1 MPVYSVGVLIMP
13 GPFLVGRALR
23 EMLDV
28 VTWPDLAGAV
38 PIAGHSHQPPVFA
51 GAAGTYYRPAAVA
64 GVPDYSW
71 RSRRAAEPGR
81 GQFAALPAVA
91 AGAAGGGRDG
101 LCQGHCRRLL
111 GHRRRTGVVV
121 GAIHGLRRG
130 ADAAPDQT
138 PRPSRR
144 RPMILDWQGALDS
157 VIHHPLFGIGI
168 TLGAYQ
174 LVLAAFEKT
183 RWIFLQPVLVSMVLV
198 IGVLVGCG
206 LTYAEYRKSTEILSI
221 LLGPATVALA
231 VPLYLNLR
239 RIRQLFWPIFTTLV
253 IGGVV
258 ATGLGVLLGWWFGA
272 EHMILMTMAPKSV
285 TSPIAMLVAEQIGG
299 VAALAA
305 VFVLITGVI
314 GAIFG
319 PSLLTRLGVHSPEAR
334 GMALGMT
341 AHAVGTS
348 VALQESEECGAF
360 AALAMSLMGVAT
372 AVFLPLAVS
381 MVV

>member
-1 MPVYSVGVLIMP
+1 MN
-13 GPFLVGRALR
+13 F
-23 EMLDV
+23 
-28 VTWPDLAGAV
+28 
-38 PIAGHSHQPPVFA
+38 
-51 GAAGTYYRPAAVA
+51 
-64 GVPDYSW
+64 
-71 RSRRAAEPGR
+71 
-81 GQFAALPAVA
+81 
-91 AGAAGGGRDG
+91 
-101 LCQGHCRRLL
+101 
-111 GHRRRTGVVV
+111 
-121 GAIHGLRRG
+121 
-130 ADAAPDQT
+130 
-138 PRPSRR
+138 
-144 RPMILDWQGALDS
+144 DWQGAWAS

-174 LVLAAFEKT
+174 LVLAGFEKT
-183 RWIFLQPVLVSMVLV
+183 RWVFLQPVLASMVLV
-198 IGVLVGCG
+198 VAILLLCG
-206 LTYAEYRKSTEILSI
+206 LEYAEYRKSTEILGI

-253 IGGVV
+253 IGGIL
-258 ATGLGVLLGWWFGA
+258 ATGLGVLLGWLFGA
-272 EHMILMTMAPKSV
+272 DHMILMTLLPKSV

-314 GAIFG
+314 GAIAG
-319 PSLLTRLGVHSPEAR
+319 PWLLTRLGVHAAEAR

-372 AVFLPLAVS
+372 AVLLPLAVTL
-381 MVV
+381 VV

>member
-1 MPVYSVGVLIMP
+1 MT
-13 GPFLVGRALR
+13 F
-23 EMLDV
+23 
-28 VTWPDLAGAV
+28 
-38 PIAGHSHQPPVFA
+38 
-51 GAAGTYYRPAAVA
+51 
-64 GVPDYSW
+64 
-71 RSRRAAEPGR
+71 
-81 GQFAALPAVA
+81 
-91 AGAAGGGRDG
+91 
-101 LCQGHCRRLL
+101 
-111 GHRRRTGVVV
+111 
-121 GAIHGLRRG
+121 
-130 ADAAPDQT
+130 
-138 PRPSRR
+138 
-144 RPMILDWQGALDS
+144 DWQGAWAA

-174 LVLAAFEKT
+174 LVLAGFEKT
-183 RWIFLQPVLVSMVLV
+183 RWIFLQPVLVSMLLV
-198 IGVLVGCG
+198 IGVLLGCG
-206 LTYAEYRKSTEILSI
+206 LTYVEYRKSTEIMSI

-239 RIRQLFWPIFTTLV
+239 RIRQLFWPIFTTRV
-253 IGGVV
+253 VGGVFD
-258 ATGLGVLLGWWFGA
+258 TGLCIGLGWWFGA
-272 EHMILMTMAPKSV
+272 EHMVLMTMAPKSV

-314 GAIFG
+314 GAMIG
-319 PSLLTRLGVHSPEAR
+319 PAFLSYLGVHTPEAR

-381 MVV
+381 LAI